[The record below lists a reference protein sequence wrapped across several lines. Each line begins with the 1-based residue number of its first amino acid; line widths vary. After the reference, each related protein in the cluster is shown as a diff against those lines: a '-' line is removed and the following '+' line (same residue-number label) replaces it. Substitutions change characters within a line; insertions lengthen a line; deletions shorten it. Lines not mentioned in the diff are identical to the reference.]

1 MGFPSNDETGCA
13 DVTDNITKFIMDTM
27 VADTTLNAL
36 TESKYRAEYP
46 RTDMLLNGTSKTV
59 VGVVPIKVTTTSYFM
74 SLYREQIK
82 TEADFQIVVLCGKGQ
97 TDAYCWSVVNRIH
110 ALFQDASYVG
120 TYRVFVNSVSEEVK
134 PDQPYMGNWLG
145 TLDLNLTAFDPI
157 K

>member
-1 MGFPSNDETGCA
+1 M
-13 DVTDNITKFIMDTM
+13 TDNITKFIMDTM
-27 VADTTLNAL
+27 VADPVLNSL

-59 VGVVPIKVTTTSYFM
+59 VGVVPLKVSTTSYFLSTYR
-74 SLYREQIK
+74 SLIK

-97 TDAYCWSVVNRIH
+97 TDAYCWSVINRMH
-110 ALFQDASYVG
+110 KLFQDAEHIET
-120 TYRVFVNSVSEEVK
+120 TYRIFVNSISEEVK

-145 TLDLNLTAFDPI
+145 TLTLSIIEFDP